1 MIYGSFLLW
10 ATGGGMGT
18 LGDGAGPASEPSQ
31 PVTRKPLS
39 LPTRVADALAG
50 VRWPC
55 ASPEGRDRE

>member
-1 MIYGSFLLW
+1 
-10 ATGGGMGT
+10 MGT